1 MNGLEL
7 LLLWPLIVVIE
18 DCFVPESARD
28 LLPAVAA
35 LDDESA
41 RVTVK
46 LWAMEARDDLTEGCN

>member
-1 MNGLEL
+1 MNYLEL

-41 RVTVK
+41 RVTLT
-46 LWAMEARDDLTEGCN
+46 LWAMDAKDELGKVSN